1 MELTNTASK
10 VVKSTFWIYLRVV
23 FTSLLNLGV
32 IAILSRQLEPEEFGL
47 VALAGVLIQ
56 FLTFLSSQGINEY
69 IIYDPV
75 EYKRDERI
83 NGAFWLD
90 IFFGFLT
97 LLISIALI
105 PIFTRF
111 YSYEKLALI
120 TFLMALKFPFDAISR
135 VPDALF
141 KKELDFKPIEI
152 RDFAI
157 QLCVAIGGIV
167 MALND
172 FGVWSL
178 VIPSV
183 LASPIRAIVIFKLST
198 WRPKLNLGI
207 SYWKEIFNYS
217 KNIIGSTL
225 TSFII
230 SQGDTL
236 LIGKLLG
243 PTLLGIYNIA
253 WRSSN
258 LVSRSLMQVSNK
270 LTLPTLAK
278 SSGNKIKLAI
288 SFKKILRIIA
298 IASFPPLIGLIVI
311 ADVFIIVLYGDKWLG
326 TIIPLRIL
334 LIYAM
339 RFSVSSP
346 IGAVFKAI
354 GKPQI
359 NLKIG
364 LIVVPFYLMGI
375 YIGSDYGIIGVA
387 LGVTIVRTLS
397 GFLSFYLVSKAL
409 NESYLSISKPLLQP
423 FLLSICLAI
432 ILILVR
438 FFLNYIG
445 LNKPIFV
452 LIISISMGVLTS
464 WLLLR
469 NIFRSLSL
477 EVVSYLSHILPNKVS
492 LIIFKVLNQKYK
504 C

>member
-1 MELTNTASK
+1 MESTNTTSK
-10 VVKSTFWIYLRVV
+10 VVKSTFWIYSRVL
-23 FTSLLNLGV
+23 FTSLLNLVV
-32 IAILSRQLEPEEFGL
+32 IAILSRKLEPEEFGL

-56 FLTFLSSQGINEY
+56 FLTFLGSQGINEY

-83 NGAFWLD
+83 NGAYWLD
-90 IFFGFLT
+90 IFIGLITFLV
-97 LLISIALI
+97 SIALI
-105 PIFTRF
+105 PFFTSF
-111 YSYEKLALI
+111 YPFEQLALI

-141 KKELDFKPIEI
+141 KKELNFKPIEI

-157 QLCVAIGGIV
+157 QLGVAIGGVV
-167 MALND
+167 MALTG

-183 LASPIRAIVIFKLST
+183 LASPIRAIVIFKLSS
-198 WRPKLNLGI
+198 WRPKINLGI

-217 KNIIGSTL
+217 KNVIGSTL

-243 PTLLGIYNIA
+243 PTLLGIYNLA

-258 LVSRSLMQVSNK
+258 LVSRSLMQVSHK

-278 SSGNKIKLAI
+278 SSGNIVKLAI
-288 SFKKILRIIA
+288 SLKKILRIIA
-298 IASFPPLIGLIVI
+298 VASFPPLMGLIVV

-326 TIIPLRIL
+326 AILPLRIL

-339 RFSVSSP
+339 RFTVSTP

-359 NLKIG
+359 NFKIG
-364 LIVVPFYLMGI
+364 LIVVPFYLLSI

-387 LGVTIVRTLS
+387 AGVTIVRTLS

-432 ILILVR
+432 ILIFVR
-438 FFLNYIG
+438 LLLNFIG
-445 LNKPIFV
+445 LDEPIFV
-452 LIISISMGVLTS
+452 LIISLLVGVLTS

-469 NIFRSLSL
+469 NIFRSLSH
-477 EVVSYLSHILPNKVS
+477 EIVSYISHILSNKV
-492 LIIFKVLNQKYK
+492 LKIILKVLNQK
-504 C
+504 